1 MKFELGKNE
10 AFIKL
15 NISDENQLN
24 VTYAF
29 NIDPITEEEANQE
42 TLTDEAMARLLCIS
56 MFAGLVTVSKLYG
69 ETIIGIGE
77 EAISSGDFEVDSEAN
92 VKLFDFME
100 NLSEEDQELMAAT
113 PKGEA

>member
-15 NISDENQLN
+15 NINEENKLN

-29 NIDPITEEEANQE
+29 DVDPITEEEANQE
-42 TLTDEAMARLLCIS
+42 TLTDDGMSRLLCIS
-56 MFAGLVTVSKLYG
+56 MFAGLVTVAKHYA

-77 EAISSGDFEVDSEAN
+77 EAIASGDFDVESEMS

-100 NLSEEDQELMAAT
+100 GLSEEDQELMAAK
-113 PKGEA
+113 PLGEA